1 MARPRTPR
9 AKAAVEARDKKD
21 PGRFKNRKEPKVTAG
36 IGSAPAWMKQEQK
49 KVWDK
54 FAAELPWLNASHVAL
69 LEIAT
74 VQRARLVAGED
85 VGVQALGLLRQCLSQ
100 MGATPADASKI
111 TVPDDEGEK
120 DDLLD

>member
-21 PGRFKNRKEPKVTAG
+21 PGRFKNRKEPKVAAG
-36 IGSAPAWMKQEQK
+36 IGPAPAWMKPEQK